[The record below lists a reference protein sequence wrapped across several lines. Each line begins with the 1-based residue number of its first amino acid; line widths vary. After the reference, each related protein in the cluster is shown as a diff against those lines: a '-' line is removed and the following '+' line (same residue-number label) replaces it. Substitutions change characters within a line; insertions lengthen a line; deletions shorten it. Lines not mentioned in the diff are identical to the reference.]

1 MKDLIPHPI
10 ASILFAL
17 AVVAL
22 FLWPVFMPSG
32 SEKNRLAKRS
42 AQSLSRTVPTE
53 RPQAARLPEQIH
65 AVPGP
70 DTSER
75 PLLAR
80 EKAEADRL
88 AALKKKD
95 ENIIEIKP
103 KPTTKIYY
111 RVTVPDSG
119 TLEAG
124 GVVIKLDGIVARQA
138 DAQCQD
144 KKGKSWP
151 CGAAAKAA
159 LRRLV
164 RARAVVCALPETG
177 EQKSFTTR
185 CAVSGTD
192 LSTWLVRQGWAK
204 PNDPP
209 EPALADAARAAK
221 SERIGLWRGV
231 E

>member
-1 MKDLIPHPI
+1 MRFAESL
-10 ASILFAL
+10 ASVLL
-17 AVVAL
+17 CVATVML

-32 SEKNRLAKRS
+32 SEENRVAKRPAIRPPIS
-42 AQSLSRTVPTE
+42 TG
-53 RPQAARLPEQIH
+53 RPQAARPEQTH
-65 AVPGP
+65 SVPDPATP
-70 DTSER
+70 DR

-80 EKAEADRL
+80 ERAEADRL
-88 AALKKKD
+88 AALQKKD
-95 ENIIEIKP
+95 ADIVDHKP

-111 RVTVPDSG
+111 RVAVPDSG

-124 GVVIKLDGIVARQA
+124 DVVIKLNGIVARKA

-144 KKGKSWP
+144 EKGKSWP

-164 RARAVVCALPETG
+164 RARAVVCDLPEAG
-177 EQKSFTTR
+177 EQKSCMAR

-192 LSTWLVRQGWAK
+192 LSTWMVRQGWAK
-204 PNDPP
+204 PSDPP
-209 EPALADAARAAK
+209 EPALAEAARAAK
-221 SERIGLWRGV
+221 AERIGFWRGA

>member
-1 MKDLIPHPI
+1 MNDLVPHPI
-10 ASILFAL
+10 ASVLFGL
-17 AVVAL
+17 AVVAF
-22 FLWPVFMPSG
+22 FLWPV
-32 SEKNRLAKRS
+32 SEENRLAKRS
-42 AQSLSRTVPTE
+42 AQSLSR
-53 RPQAARLPEQIH
+53 LGIQIH
-65 AVPGP
+65 SA
-70 DTSER
+70 SER
-75 PLLAR
+75 LLLAR

-88 AALKKKD
+88 AALKTRD
-95 ENIIEIKP
+95 EKP
-103 KPTTKIYY
+103 KPATKTYY

-124 GVVIKLDGIVARQA
+124 EVVIKLDGIVARPA

-144 KKGKSWP
+144 EKGKSWS

-164 RARAVVCALPETG
+164 RARAVVCALPATA

-192 LSTWLVRQGWAK
+192 LSTWMVRQGWAK
-204 PNDPP
+204 PNDPA

>member
-1 MKDLIPHPI
+1 MNDLVPHPI
-10 ASILFAL
+10 ASVLLGL
-17 AVVAL
+17 AVVAF
-22 FLWPVFMPSG
+22 FLWPVFMQSG
-32 SEKNRLAKRS
+32 SEENRLAKRS
-42 AQSLSRTVPTE
+42 AQSLSRPGIPTE
-53 RPQAARLPEQIH
+53 RPQAARLPE
-65 AVPGP
+65 PGP

-88 AALKKKD
+88 AALQKKD

-103 KPTTKIYY
+103 KPTTKTYY

-124 GVVIKLDGIVARQA
+124 EVVIKLDGIVARPA

-164 RARAVVCALPETG
+164 RARAVVCALPETA

-192 LSTWLVRQGWAK
+192 LSTWMVRQGWAK

>member
-1 MKDLIPHPI
+1 MRFTESL
-10 ASILFAL
+10 ASVLL
-17 AVVAL
+17 GVATVTL

-32 SEKNRLAKRS
+32 SDEKANRP
-42 AQSLSRTVPTE
+42 AQSVQPSNSTE
-53 RPQAARLPEQIH
+53 RPQAARLPEQAH
-65 AVPGP
+65 SVPGP
-70 DTSER
+70 ATSDR

-88 AALKKKD
+88 AALHKK
-95 ENIIEIKP
+95 EA

-111 RVTVPDSG
+111 RVKVPDSG

-124 GVVIKLDGIVARQA
+124 DVVIKLNGIVARKA

-144 KKGKSWP
+144 EKGKSWP

-164 RARAVVCALPETG
+164 RARAVVCDLPEAG
-177 EQKSFTTR
+177 EQKSFTAR

-192 LSTWLVRQGWAK
+192 LSTWMVRYGWAK

-209 EPALADAARAAK
+209 EPMLAEAARAAK
-221 SERIGLWRGV
+221 AERIGFWRGD

>member
-1 MKDLIPHPI
+1 MNDLVPHPI
-10 ASILFAL
+10 ASVLLGL
-17 AVVAL
+17 AVVAF
-22 FLWPVFMPSG
+22 FLWPV
-32 SEKNRLAKRS
+32 SEENRLAKRS
-42 AQSLSRTVPTE
+42 AQSLSR
-53 RPQAARLPEQIH
+53 LGIQIH
-65 AVPGP
+65 SA
-70 DTSER
+70 SER
-75 PLLAR
+75 LLLAR

-88 AALKKKD
+88 AALQKRD
-95 ENIIEIKP
+95 EKP
-103 KPTTKIYY
+103 KPTTKTYY

-124 GVVIKLDGIVARQA
+124 EVVIKLDGIVARPA

-144 KKGKSWP
+144 EKGKSWP

-164 RARAVVCALPETG
+164 RARAVVCALPETA

-192 LSTWLVRQGWAK
+192 LSTWMVRQGWAK

-231 E
+231 RIAVGRWLRTRSS

>member
-1 MKDLIPHPI
+1 MRFAEIL
-10 ASILFAL
+10 ASAL
-17 AVVAL
+17 LGVATVTL
-22 FLWPVFMPSG
+22 FLWPAFIPSG
-32 SEKNRLAKRS
+32 TEENWLTKRP
-42 AQSLSRTVPTE
+42 AQSVRSPIPTE
-53 RPQAARLPEQIH
+53 RPQATALPEQIH
-65 AVPGP
+65 PVPGP
-70 DTSER
+70 ATSDR

-88 AALKKKD
+88 AALQKKD
-95 ENIIEIKP
+95 ENIVEITP

-119 TLEAG
+119 TLQAG
-124 GVVIKLDGIVARQA
+124 DVVITLNGIVANKA

-144 KKGKSWP
+144 KTGKIWP
-151 CGAAAKAA
+151 CGAAAQAA

-164 RARAVVCALPETG
+164 RARAVVCDLPERG
-177 EQKSFTTR
+177 EQKSFTAR

-192 LSTWLVRQGWAK
+192 LSTWMVRQGWAK

-209 EPALADAARAAK
+209 EPALADAAKAAK
-221 SERIGLWRGV
+221 SARIGLWRGA

>member
-1 MKDLIPHPI
+1 MRFAESL
-10 ASILFAL
+10 ASVLL
-17 AVVAL
+17 GVATVML

-32 SEKNRLAKRS
+32 SDEKAKRP
-42 AQSLSRTVPTE
+42 AQSIRSSISTE
-53 RPQAARLPEQIH
+53 RPQAARLPEQTH
-65 AVPGP
+65 SVPDP
-70 DTSER
+70 STSDR
-75 PLLAR
+75 PLLAQ

-88 AALKKKD
+88 AALQKKD
-95 ENIIEIKP
+95 ENIVNHKP

-124 GVVIKLDGIVARQA
+124 DVVIKLNGIVARKA

-144 KKGKSWP
+144 EKGKSWP

-164 RARAVVCALPETG
+164 RARAVVCDLPDAG
-177 EQKSFTTR
+177 EQKSFTAR

-192 LSTWLVRQGWAK
+192 LSTWMVRHGWAK

-209 EPALADAARAAK
+209 EPVLAEAARAAK
-221 SERIGLWRGV
+221 AERIGFWRGA

>member
-1 MKDLIPHPI
+1 MRFAESL
-10 ASILFAL
+10 ASVLL
-17 AVVAL
+17 GVATVTL
-22 FLWPVFMPSG
+22 LLWPVFMPSG
-32 SEKNRLAKRS
+32 SDEKAKRP
-42 AQSLSRTVPTE
+42 AQSIRPPISTE
-53 RPQAARLPEQIH
+53 RPQAARLPEQTH
-65 AVPGP
+65 SVPDP
-70 DTSER
+70 STSDR

-88 AALKKKD
+88 AALQKKD
-95 ENIIEIKP
+95 ENIVT

-124 GVVIKLDGIVARQA
+124 DVVIKLNGIVARKA
-138 DAQCQD
+138 DAQCKD
-144 KKGKSWP
+144 EKGKSWP

-164 RARAVVCALPETG
+164 RARAVVCDLPDAG
-177 EQKSFTTR
+177 EQKSFTAR

-192 LSTWLVRQGWAK
+192 LSTWMVRHGWAK

-209 EPALADAARAAK
+209 EPVLAEAARAAK
-221 SERIGLWRGV
+221 AERIGFWRGA

>member
-1 MKDLIPHPI
+1 MNDLVPHPI
-10 ASILFAL
+10 ASVLFGL
-17 AVVAL
+17 AVVMF
-22 FLWPVFMPSG
+22 FLWPV
-32 SEKNRLAKRS
+32 SEENRFAKRS
-42 AQSLSRTVPTE
+42 AQSLSRLGISYPG
-53 RPQAARLPEQIH
+53 RL
-65 AVPGP
+65 
-70 DTSER
+70 
-75 PLLAR
+75 LLAR

-88 AALKKKD
+88 AALQKRD
-95 ENIIEIKP
+95 EKP
-103 KPTTKIYY
+103 KPTTKTYY

-124 GVVIKLDGIVARQA
+124 EVVIKLDGIVARPA

-164 RARAVVCALPETG
+164 GARAVVCALPETA

-192 LSTWLVRQGWAK
+192 LSTWMVRQGWAK

>member
-1 MKDLIPHPI
+1 MRHAEIL
-10 ASILFAL
+10 ASLL
-17 AVVAL
+17 LGVATVLL
-22 FLWPVFMPSG
+22 FLWLAFMPSG
-32 SEKNRLAKRS
+32 SEENRLANRP
-42 AQSLSRTVPTE
+42 AQSTKSPIPTE
-53 RPQAARLPEQIH
+53 RPQAARLPEQTH
-65 AVPGP
+65 PVPGP
-70 DTSER
+70 ATSDR
-75 PLLAR
+75 HLLAR

-88 AALKKKD
+88 AELQKKD
-95 ENIIEIKP
+95 ENIVEFKP

-119 TLEAG
+119 TLQAG
-124 GVVIKLDGIVARQA
+124 DVVIKLNGIVARKA

-144 KKGKSWP
+144 EKGKSWP

-164 RARAVVCALPETG
+164 RARAVVCDLPEAG
-177 EQKSFTTR
+177 EQKTFTAH

-192 LSTWLVRQGWAK
+192 LSTWMVRQGWAK

-209 EPALADAARAAK
+209 EPVLAEAARAAK
-221 SERIGLWRGV
+221 AERIGFWRGA

>member
-1 MKDLIPHPI
+1 MRFAESL
-10 ASILFAL
+10 ASVLL
-17 AVVAL
+17 GVATVTL

-32 SEKNRLAKRS
+32 SEENRFAKRP
-42 AQSLSRTVPTE
+42 AQSIRPPISTE
-53 RPQAARLPEQIH
+53 RSQAARLPEQAH
-65 AVPGP
+65 SVPGP
-70 DTSER
+70 ATSDR

-88 AALKKKD
+88 AALHKK
-95 ENIIEIKP
+95 EA

-124 GVVIKLDGIVARQA
+124 DVVIKLNGIVARKA

-144 KKGKSWP
+144 EKGKSWP

-164 RARAVVCALPETG
+164 RARAVVCDLPEAG
-177 EQKSFTTR
+177 EQKSFTAR

-192 LSTWLVRQGWAK
+192 LSTWMVRYGWAK

-209 EPALADAARAAK
+209 EPMLAEAARAAK
-221 SERIGLWRGV
+221 AERIGFWRGD